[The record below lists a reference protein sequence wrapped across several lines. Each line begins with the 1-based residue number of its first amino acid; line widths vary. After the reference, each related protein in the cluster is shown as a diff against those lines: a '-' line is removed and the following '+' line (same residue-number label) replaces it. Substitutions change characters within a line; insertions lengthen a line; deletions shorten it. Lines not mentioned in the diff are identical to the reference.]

1 MPASHDLT
9 PAHCPFRFRRPVSPF
24 SNFGHQ
30 VADGV
35 TVTGVQ
41 ITSRIVTR
49 VGADTRV
56 SVTSRSRNHARGK
69 QKVVEN
75 KPRRTSTYWFF
86 FSTRIKKTFLSNGRK
101 RVLGEMGR
109 SGHHSCLW
117 SIVSCTLSLHIFK
130 TNSRRL
136 SLFFEN
142 FASLYINTSMSS
154 FIQNKNNWWWWWYFL
169 LNNVVGMVGQ
179 CHQNDI
185 GD

>member
-86 FSTRIKKTFLSNGRK
+86 FRQELKKRSYLTDENVSWEKWGGPVITAVSDPSFHVHFLYTYLKLIVAGC
-101 RVLGEMGR
+101 
-109 SGHHSCLW
+109 HS
-117 SIVSCTLSLHIFK
+117 
-130 TNSRRL
+130 
-136 SLFFEN
+136 
-142 FASLYINTSMSS
+142 SS
-154 FIQNKNNWWWWWYFL
+154 KISPH
-169 LNNVVGMVGQ
+169 
-179 CHQNDI
+179 CI
-185 GD
+185 